1 LAAYDGGSLASRAK
15 GASLARS
22 PSPSNGPQA
31 GAGSNGF
38 NPKIGTT
45 LLILDD
51 TVDRP
56 ALVAALKER
65 GLRPVLLPLAGDARE
80 VVSNW
85 HPEAVILRAGRPDW
99 TPLLEFLGQR
109 GIPCVLLGT
118 PGELRSAKRLHPS
131 CLQLLVPAEPD
142 EIAEGAQ
149 LVIGEPSSRLPDV
162 IDLGILKID
171 LRTRTV
177 TVEGELKV
185 LPPNEFEILVQLA
198 LQPGAPLESSEL
210 LGRVWPGSRSATVDD
225 LHTRIWRLR
234 RVLGDHQRAQPLI
247 VNRRGFGY
255 LLRPRQR

>member
-1 LAAYDGGSLASRAK
+1 LAWP
-15 GASLARS
+15 
-22 PSPSNGPQA
+22 PSPNERSQA
-31 GAGSNGF
+31 GGGSNGTS
-38 NPKIGTT
+38 PRIGTT
-45 LLILDD
+45 LLIVDD
-51 TVDRP
+51 TVDRS
-56 ALVAALKER
+56 AVVAALKSR
-65 GLRPVLLPLAGDARE
+65 GLRPVLLPLGGNAGE

-118 PGELRSAKRLHPS
+118 PGELRSARRLHPS
-131 CLQLLVPAEPD
+131 CLQLLIPAEAD

-149 LVIGEPSSRLPDV
+149 LLIGGPASRLPDV

-171 LRTRTV
+171 RRTRTV

-185 LPPNEFEILVQLA
+185 LPPKEFEILVQLA
-198 LQPGAPLESSEL
+198 LQPGAPLDSAEL

-234 RVLGDHQRAQPLI
+234 RILGDHQRTQPLI

-255 LLRPRQR
+255 LLRPRWSEAD